1 MGLLDSA
8 SRYISS
14 LFNRGQVL
22 TTVQTV
28 GNRAIYPDMKADQLI
43 KDGFSGNDAVY
54 TIVSTTSKKFA
65 AVPRGVYKDD
75 QSGLKKYKAGL
86 RRGDVLKVKHA
97 IKSIGEQ
104 ILDGDYERLM
114 KRPNPYMGQDSF
126 FEAIYLNK
134 EVLGEAFIWINRG
147 DTPAEGDARYKVKP
161 LELYVLPP
169 QHVELIADEADV
181 MGVSGYVLN
190 NSGSRVPLKK
200 EDVIHWRTYNPNY
213 DPVTRE
219 HIRGLSPLKA
229 GEKLLTA
236 NDSSKDAM
244 VAMFQNDGA
253 KGVIFNETF
262 DSLTP
267 QQRDQVQ
274 SVINK
279 KVNNRDVKGAVATLQ
294 GKWGYIDLGKS
305 SVDMDLLNAQD
316 MSFSRLCN
324 LFRVSPNLFLAGQ
337 TRDNLREARKDLI
350 TNKIMPDALS
360 LDDEL
365 NRVLSKSFQ
374 GQVFMS
380 DFSTLPEMQYEL
392 SDMNGILKDMYD
404 RGIINGAEYREQ
416 MGWDQSG
423 LPEHEQFF
431 VSGNV
436 VPIGEAAM
444 PSLTPLDG
452 LDGGNQ

>member
-8 SRYISS
+8 RVLLSS
-14 LFNRGQVL
+14 LFNRSQIL

-28 GNRAIYPDMKADQLI
+28 GNRAIYPDMRADQLI

-54 TIVSTTSKKFA
+54 TIVSTVSKKFA
-65 AVPRGVYKDD
+65 SVPRGVYTDD
-75 QSGLKKYKAGL
+75 QSSLKKYKAGL
-86 RRGDVLKVKHA
+86 RRGDVLKVKNA

-114 KRPNPYMGQDSF
+114 RRPNPYMGQDSF

-134 EVLGEAFIWINRG
+134 EILGEAFIWINRG

-169 QHVELIADEADV
+169 QHVELIADELDV

-190 NSGSRVPLKK
+190 NAGTRMPLMK

-213 DPVTRE
+213 DPTTRE
-219 HIRGLSPLKA
+219 HLRGLSPLKA

-253 KGVIFNETF
+253 KGLLFNETL

-267 QQRDQVQ
+267 GQIKQLQGVVDTK
-274 SVINK
+274 I
-279 KVNNRDVKGAVATLQ
+279 NNRERKGAVATAQ
-294 GKWGYIDLGKS
+294 GKWGYLEIGKS

-324 LFRVSPNLFLAGQ
+324 LFRVSPNLFLSGQ

-365 NRVLSKSFQ
+365 NRVLSKSFH
-374 GQVFMS
+374 GQLFMS

-404 RGIINGAEYREQ
+404 RGIINGSEYREQ
-416 MGWDQSG
+416 MGWDDSG

-444 PSLTPLDG
+444 PSLTPMDG
-452 LDGGNQ
+452 LDNGGQ